1 MSLIRFSMTILL
13 RARCC
18 STRFYCRAQES
29 VGRTRR
35 EILFLGHG
43 IAAASAL
50 SLPSSPSA
58 RKLYTNLE
66 EAREAGE
73 ARREEKERAQGPIIT
88 LPSGVRELD
97 AGSGRTVAPGD
108 VVSVQYVIYRL
119 NGMYL
124 DSLGYG
130 NEGKDDVGE
139 VLTFQLGGKTV
150 PRAVEL
156 GMEGMKLGGKRRIL
170 VNPDL
175 GWTQESM
182 QPQPTTAAAGRRL
195 MNSFQK
201 PLLFEIELVKISD
214 GT

>member
-1 MSLIRFSMTILL
+1 MTTLL
-13 RARCC
+13 RARCY
-18 STRFYCRAQES
+18 STQFYCQAQES
-29 VGRTRR
+29 VRRTRR

-88 LPSGVRELD
+88 LPSGIRFRELD

-130 NEGKDDVGE
+130 NEGKDDVGD
-139 VLTFQLGGKTV
+139 VLTFQLGGRTV
-150 PRAVEL
+150 RCSSSCRTRHGRHEARGKAENSCQSRLGLDPRINAASANNS
-156 GMEGMKLGGKRRIL
+156 RS
-170 VNPDL
+170 
-175 GWTQESM
+175 WTE
-182 QPQPTTAAAGRRL
+182 AD
-195 MNSFQK
+195 
-201 PLLFEIELVKISD
+201 E
-214 GT
+214 